1 MTEVRLTLVQGDKR
15 WELGM
20 ADAGTGENTAD
31 RGHTRWSFRVPADAR
46 SGPAVLVAG
55 TARLKVEIDGRRSLD
70 R

>member
-1 MTEVRLTLVQGDKR
+1 MT
-15 WELGM
+15 
-20 ADAGTGENTAD
+20 DAGTGEDTAD
-31 RGHTRWSFRVPADAR
+31 RGHTSWSVRVPSDIR